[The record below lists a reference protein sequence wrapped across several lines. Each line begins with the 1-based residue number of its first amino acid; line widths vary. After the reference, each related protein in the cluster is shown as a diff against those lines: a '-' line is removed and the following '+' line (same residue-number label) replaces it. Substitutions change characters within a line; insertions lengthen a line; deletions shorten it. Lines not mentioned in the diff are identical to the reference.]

1 MRTALVIGASRGIG
15 REFVRQL
22 LQDGWKV
29 CATARDAAAL
39 DDLRAAGAEAL
50 KLDVAKPESLAGL
63 GWLLDGVKLDLA
75 LYVTGVLGPDQ
86 GAHEPPTA
94 ADFDAVMHTNVLGA
108 MQAIPLVE
116 DAGGKFAFI
125 SSGLGSIAGAT
136 SSGRSWLYRASKAAL
151 NMVVKSAAADYPKA
165 TLIAISPGWVQTD
178 MGGPHAAISAERSV
192 ADMLRVLAECK
203 RQDSGGFFNHSGEN
217 LPW

>member
-1 MRTALVIGASRGIG
+1 M
-15 REFVRQL
+15 
-22 LQDGWKV
+22 

-108 MQAIPLVE
+108 MQAIPLVTPLVE

-151 NMVVKSAAADYPKA
+151 NMVVKSAAANYPKA

-178 MGGPHAAISAERSV
+178 MGGPQAAISAERSV
-192 ADMLRVLAECK
+192 ADMLRVLAERK
-203 RQDSGGFFNHSGEN
+203 RTDSGGFFNHSGEK